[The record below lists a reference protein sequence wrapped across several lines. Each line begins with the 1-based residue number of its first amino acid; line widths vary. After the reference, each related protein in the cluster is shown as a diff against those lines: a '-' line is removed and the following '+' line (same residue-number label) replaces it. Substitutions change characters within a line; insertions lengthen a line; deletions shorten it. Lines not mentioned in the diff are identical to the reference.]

1 MKKTKKKHTKTTTK
15 SAGVTKKSATK
26 KKTPKA
32 KKLGRK
38 KKMKP
43 AVKKAQKKR
52 LTKKKQ
58 PRQVTKKASQAKSK
72 KKSSTVKSGKNKQ
85 MAKATAK
92 RDEVVAIIKRG
103 KVKDTVN
110 QDLDLKNLLRKPKQ
124 TPAVFK
130 LPSRKHTPIVFSLEE
145 VRDVLKYRQTETETI
160 TKSKRKK
167 STPVKTKEAPKR
179 KEEATLKRKTKS
191 RKLGAASIAD
201 ILGFNPTKK
210 GAKPVN
216 DRHDPNKL
224 PKKFHKYYNMLLE
237 LRDHVRSGLNLHTQD
252 TLKRSSKDD
261 TGELSSY
268 SQYIVDDA
276 SADNFD
282 RDFALSLVSNEQ
294 EALSEI
300 DAAINRIFD
309 GTYGICEITGQ
320 QIKRERLV
328 AVPFTRFSVQGQVE
342 YESTNRKSVQRGG
355 LFIDSNVENS
365 AQFTNDDSEE

>member
-1 MKKTKKKHTKTTTK
+1 MKNTKKKSTKTTTK
-15 SAGVTKKSATK
+15 STGVSKKSAANKKMPKTK
-26 KKTPKA
+26 KP
-32 KKLGRK
+32 GRK
-38 KKMKP
+38 KTVEP
-43 AVKKAQKKR
+43 AVKKAQKK
-52 LTKKKQ
+52 KE
-58 PRQVTKKASQAKSK
+58 PRQVKQKASEAKSK

-85 MAKATAK
+85 VAKATTK
-92 RDEVVAIIKRG
+92 GDEVVATRKRG
-103 KVKDTVN
+103 KIKDTVN
-110 QDLDLKNLLRKPKQ
+110 QDLVLKNLVRKQKQ

-160 TKSKRKK
+160 TKSKGKK
-167 STPVKTKEAPKR
+167 STTAKTKEAPKR
-179 KEEATLKRKTKS
+179 KEEVKLKRKTKS

-201 ILGFNPTKK
+201 ILGFNPAKK
-210 GAKPVN
+210 GAEPVN
-216 DRHDPNKL
+216 DRHDPNKV
-224 PKKFHKYYNMLLE
+224 PKKFQKYYNMLIE
-237 LRDHVRSGLNLHTQD
+237 LRDHVRSGLDLHTKD

-261 TGELSSY
+261 TGDLSSY
-268 SQYIVDDA
+268 SQHMADA
-276 SADNFD
+276 GTDNFD

-300 DAAINRIFD
+300 EAAIDRIFD

-365 AQFTNDDSEE
+365 AQFTDDDSE

>member
-1 MKKTKKKHTKTTTK
+1 MKKTKKKSTKTTTK
-15 SAGVTKKSATK
+15 SARVTKKSAAK

-32 KKLGRK
+32 KKPGCK
-38 KKMKP
+38 KTVKP
-43 AVKKAQKKR
+43 AVKKAKKKK

-58 PRQVTKKASQAKSK
+58 PRQVTKKASGAKSK
-72 KKSSTVKSGKNKQ
+72 KKSSTVKSGKKKQ
-85 MAKATAK
+85 VAKATAK
-92 RDEVVAIIKRG
+92 GDEVVATRKRG
-103 KVKDTVN
+103 KIKDTTK
-110 QDLDLKNLLRKPKQ
+110 QDLALKNLVRKQKQ

-167 STPVKTKEAPKR
+167 ATSAKTKEAPKR

-210 GAKPVN
+210 GTKQVN
-216 DRHDPNKL
+216 DRHDPNKV
-224 PKKFHKYYNMLLE
+224 PKKFQKYYNMLLE
-237 LRDHVRSGLNLHTQD
+237 LRDHVSSGLDLHTQD

-261 TGELSSY
+261 TGDLSSY
-268 SQYIVDDA
+268 SQHMADA
-276 SADNFD
+276 GTDNFD

-300 DAAINRIFD
+300 EAGDR
-309 GTYGICEITGQ
+309 
-320 QIKRERLV
+320 
-328 AVPFTRFSVQGQVE
+328 
-342 YESTNRKSVQRGG
+342 
-355 LFIDSNVENS
+355 
-365 AQFTNDDSEE
+365 

>member
-1 MKKTKKKHTKTTTK
+1 MKKTKKKSKKTTTK
-15 SAGVTKKSATK
+15 RAGVTKKSAAK
-26 KKTPKA
+26 KKMPKA
-32 KKLGRK
+32 KKPGRK
-38 KKMKP
+38 KTVKP
-43 AVKKAQKKR
+43 AVKKAQKKK

-58 PRQVTKKASQAKSK
+58 PRQVKQKASEAKSK

-85 MAKATAK
+85 VAKATTK
-92 RDEVVAIIKRG
+92 GDEVVATRKRG
-103 KVKDTVN
+103 KIKDTVN
-110 QDLDLKNLLRKPKQ
+110 QDLALKNLVRKQKQ

-160 TKSKRKK
+160 TKSKGKK
-167 STPVKTKEAPKR
+167 STTAKTKEAPKR
-179 KEEATLKRKTKS
+179 KEEVKLKRKTKS

-201 ILGFNPTKK
+201 ILGFNPAKK
-210 GAKPVN
+210 GAEPVN
-216 DRHDPNKL
+216 DRHDPNKV
-224 PKKFHKYYNMLLE
+224 PKKFQKYYNMLIE
-237 LRDHVRSGLNLHTQD
+237 LRDHVRSGLDLHTKD

-261 TGELSSY
+261 TGDLSSY
-268 SQYIVDDA
+268 SQHMADA
-276 SADNFD
+276 GTDNFD

-300 DAAINRIFD
+300 EAAIDRIFD

-365 AQFTNDDSEE
+365 AQFTNDDSE